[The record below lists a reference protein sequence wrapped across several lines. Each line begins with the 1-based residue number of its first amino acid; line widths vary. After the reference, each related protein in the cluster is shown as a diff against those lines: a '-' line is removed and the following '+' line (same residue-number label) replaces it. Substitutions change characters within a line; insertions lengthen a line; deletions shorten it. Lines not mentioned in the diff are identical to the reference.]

1 MLRLAL
7 ALLVA
12 VGLSPV
18 AICQTGKPAFPLK
31 ISENGRYFTDQTG
44 KPFFY
49 HADTGW
55 QIYQRL
61 TTEEAREYLVFRK
74 NQGFTTIQ
82 TQVIMNPEGVNPYGH
97 KAFLGDNDFARPD
110 EAYHDQVA
118 RILTMADSLGLF
130 IVMSQPWAGCCREA
144 FGGTPE
150 KPIRKNGPA
159 KNRQYGQYLG
169 KKFARFKNLYYL
181 MGGDNDPKDERVELV
196 AMAEGLRETAP
207 AHQLL
212 TYHASPPH
220 SSTDLFQ
227 YAPWLGFSMIYTY
240 WREKPN
246 DYNVHDAM
254 PHVYEAAIREYT
266 KTDRM
271 PFVLGESQYE
281 GSTGN
286 DIGLPIH
293 VRRQAYWT
301 MLCGGAGHAY
311 GSEIWNFPKNW
322 RDILRNPGAAQMQ
335 HVATLFNGLPWHT
348 LRPDLRHRALVSG
361 YGDWSKPNFATTAV
375 SEDKKLLVSY
385 LPDIRPV
392 MVDFNYLAGNA
403 FSVRWFDPV
412 RGTWSPE
419 AKVEKKEVT
428 RLQCPPNG
436 DDWVLVVKSL

>member
-1 MLRLAL
+1 MRAS
-7 ALLVA
+7 LLTFLLFCL
-12 VGLSPV
+12 LSP
-18 AICQTGKPAFPLK
+18 AYGQLAKPSFPLK
-31 ISENGRYFTDQTG
+31 ISANRRYFTDQTG

-55 QIYQRL
+55 QLFQRL
-61 TTEEAREYLVFRK
+61 TTEEAREYLIFRK

-118 RILTMADSLGLF
+118 RILSIADSLGLF
-130 IVMSQPWAGCCREA
+130 VVLSQPWAGCCREA
-144 FGGTPE
+144 FGGAPD
-150 KPIRKNGPA
+150 KPIRKNGPV

-169 KKFARFKNLYYL
+169 RKFAKFTNLFWL
-181 MGGDNDPKDERVELV
+181 MGGDNDPKDERAEIV
-196 AMAEGLRETAP
+196 AMAEGLFETAP
-207 AHQLL
+207 KHQLL

-246 DYNVHDAM
+246 DWNSPDLM

-266 KTDRM
+266 KSDVM

-281 GSTGN
+281 GFTGN
-286 DIGLPIH
+286 DIGLPQH

-311 GSEIWNFPKNW
+311 GSELWNFPKNW
-322 RDILRNPGAAQMQ
+322 REIMRNPGAAQMAW
-335 HVATLFNGLPWHT
+335 VAKLFNDLPWHT
-348 LRPDLRHRALVSG
+348 LRPDLRHQAIVAG

-375 SEDKKLLVSY
+375 SEDKKLLVTY
-385 LPDIRPV
+385 IPDLRNV
-392 MVDFNYLAGNA
+392 TVDLNQLTGTNFR
-403 FSVRWFDPV
+403 VRWYDP
-412 RGTWSPE
+412 RLGTYSPE
-419 AKVEKKEVT
+419 TKIDQKGLR
-428 RLQCPPNG
+428 RLQPPSGG
-436 DDWVLVVKSL
+436 DDWVLVIEAQ